1 MSQNKQ
7 TIIGSENL
15 RDKKTCV
22 GWNFLL
28 SKNRSSSMRTR
39 LLGPQE

>member
-1 MSQNKQ
+1 MSLNKQ

-15 RDKKTCV
+15 RDKKHVLAGIFFCE
-22 GWNFLL
+22 
-28 SKNRSSSMRTR
+28 KNRRSSMRTR